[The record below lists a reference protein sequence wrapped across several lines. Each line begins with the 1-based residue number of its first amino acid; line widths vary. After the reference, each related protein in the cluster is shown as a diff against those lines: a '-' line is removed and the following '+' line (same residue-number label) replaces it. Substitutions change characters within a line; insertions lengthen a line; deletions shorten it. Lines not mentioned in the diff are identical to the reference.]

1 MISRRQ
7 AVLGTETVLL
17 IALGAF
23 IGANGRYLVGQ
34 LIESTLFSTA
44 LVNIVG
50 SFALGALTQEA
61 KLVGVLS
68 QRSQRIL
75 GTGFLS
81 SFTTY
86 STFVLDTVTA
96 APMVGVVYVFG
107 SYALGFTG
115 AMLGH
120 VTVSGFTNTTIFG
133 SETR

>member
-7 AVLGTETVLL
+7 ALLGTETAVL

-23 IGANGRYLVGQ
+23 AGANGRYVLGIV
-34 LIESTLFSTA
+34 IESTLLSTA
-44 LVNIVG
+44 VVNVAG

-61 KLVGVLS
+61 HLVGVLS

-86 STFVLDTVTA
+86 STFVLDAVTA
-96 APMVGVVYVFG
+96 APAIGIVYVLG
-107 SYALGFTG
+107 SYVLGFTG
-115 AMLGH
+115 ALLGRGT
-120 VTVSGFTNTTIFG
+120 VTGLSRAETVG
-133 SETR
+133 SDA